1 MKIEKKLIKDLNRA
15 AYNPRVDLR
24 PGDEEYEAILYS
36 IEKYGLVQPIVWN
49 QRTGNV
55 ISGHQRLTVLQNQGV
70 QEVEVS
76 VVDLDDIAEKQL
88 NVALNKV
95 EGSWDNDKLSE
106 LLTELGDDA
115 YHTGFTQEEID
126 SLQNEITSYFNND
139 PNSED
144 DDYYNND
151 SGHSDDDFNEDEDG
165 GYFCLTLTFN
175 EDDRAD
181 IEAYIEEHGEKP
193 IIRIILRKAKG
204 EI

>member
-1 MKIEKKLIKDLNRA
+1 MKIERKLIKDLNRA
-15 AYNPRVDLR
+15 AYNPRVDLK

-115 YHTGFTQEEID
+115 YHTGFTQEEIE
-126 SLQNEITSYFNND
+126 SLQNEITSYFD
-139 PNSED
+139 DSPDDED
-144 DDYYNND
+144 DHDDD
-151 SGHSDDDFNEDEDG
+151 SGHSNGDFSEGEDG

-181 IEAYIEEHGEKP
+181 IEAYIKEHGEEP
-193 IIRIILRKAKG
+193 IVRTILRKAKG